1 MSWIRRESR
10 ILQAGGADRIEKQH
24 KSGKLTARERIDM
37 LFDPGTFVEVD
48 SFIESRID
56 DFGLD
61 KKRVP
66 GDGVV
71 TGYGEING
79 RTVFVSSEDFTVI
92 GGSLGEYHSMKI
104 ARIQDMAYDMKAPI
118 IMIND
123 SGGARIEEGI
133 DSLSGYANIFL
144 RNTKASG
151 VIPQIAVIVG
161 PCSGGACYSPAI
173 CDYIFMVDDISKM
186 FITGP
191 QVVKTVV
198 NEELYSRRTGR
209 CESACHQEWCDTFY
223 LSEMRTSCFAG
234 SPKQLLSYL
243 PWQLSGEASGKGTEP
258 MKTTSAKKSLLYA
271 LEYIWSEVKR
281 WIPRTIVENW
291 WILCRTI
298 PERHMMCWK

>member
-1 MSWIRRESR
+1 MWRDRINVLDKKRNR

-24 KSGKLTARERIDM
+24 KSGKLTARERIYM
-37 LFDPGTFVEVD
+37 LFDPVTFVEVD

-123 SGGARIEEGI
+123 SGGARIERLCKYFPEKYKSI
-133 DSLSGYANIFL
+133 RRD
-144 RNTKASG
+144 
-151 VIPQIAVIVG
+151 
-161 PCSGGACYSPAI
+161 PA
-173 CDYIFMVDDISKM
+173 DRSD
-186 FITGP
+186 
-191 QVVKTVV
+191 
-198 NEELYSRRTGR
+198 RRTLFRRSMLFSGNLRLHFHGR
-209 CESACHQEWCDTFY
+209 
-223 LSEMRTSCFAG
+223 
-234 SPKQLLSYL
+234 
-243 PWQLSGEASGKGTEP
+243 
-258 MKTTSAKKSLLYA
+258 
-271 LEYIWSEVKR
+271 
-281 WIPRTIVENW
+281 
-291 WILCRTI
+291 
-298 PERHMMCWK
+298 